1 MPPVESDPQDMDHN
15 TTIPPTCQEMSVSTA
30 NLTVPAQAPPQTHA
44 MLTRSR
50 NNISKPTRKYDE
62 FITRGSHQV
71 LLASTKTLDKDLTS
85 LSATEPTVS
94 MDCVSPPKLA
104 HVTSPNTSMLTHS
117 NISKHDKEIQENI
130 THGPTQALVTITC
143 PPAEEPTCYSQASR
157 FAEWRN
163 AMSNEFSALMHNA
176 TWTLVP
182 PSPCKNLVG
191 CKWVFKI
198 KRKSD
203 GTIDRYKARLIAKG
217 FHQQPGI
224 DFGET
229 YSPVVKPTTIRLVLS
244 LAVTNNWPIRQ
255 LDVQNAFLH
264 GDLQE
269 AVYMTQP
276 PGFIHP
282 LKPHHVCHLR
292 KALYG
297 LKQAPRAWYS
307 RLSSTLNEMGF
318 RRSHADTSL
327 FIHNMGSE
335 FIYILIYVDDILVTG
350 PNHSMIAQLIKRLQC
365 DFVLK
370 DLGPLT
376 FFLGIEAIRV
386 PLGLVLSQQRYIT
399 NLLKKTNMD
408 KAKPVASP
416 MSTIAQLSLF
426 NGDSFSDMTLYRI
439 VVGSLQYLSLTRP
452 DISFAVNKVCQ
463 FMHKPTVHH
472 WSAVKRILRYLQQ
485 TLSLGLLIRKD
496 SSTNLQAFSD
506 SDWVGC
512 PDDRRSTGGL
522 CVFLGSNL
530 MGFDSCTTPIQQL
543 YNNHSHEGGPQYVGP
558 TLM

>member
-1 MPPVESDPQDMDHN
+1 MRCSPG
-15 TTIPPTCQEMSVSTA
+15 QE
-30 NLTVPAQAPPQTHA
+30 
-44 MLTRSR
+44 
-50 NNISKPTRKYDE
+50 NISKPTRKYDE
-62 FITRGSHQV
+62 FITRGSHQA
-71 LLASTKTLDKDLTS
+71 LLASTETLDKDLTS

-117 NISKHDKEIQENI
+117 KHNFSNQKKKAKDIITCGPSQALESQQKGMLTHSNISKHDKEIQENI

-143 PPAEEPTCYSQASR
+143 PPAEEPKCYSQASR

-203 GTIDRYKARLIAKG
+203 GTIDRYKAQLITKG